1 MTSLSVFVP
10 ASQATR
16 KNSSDAQKSLVDK
29 LFKNSTEAEVFLSL
43 LLDNLTLEC
52 GETVICLAG
61 TPTPA

>member
-29 LFKNSTEAEVFLSL
+29 LFKNSKEAELFLSL

-52 GETVICLAG
+52 G
-61 TPTPA
+61 